1 MTHIWLQIS
10 FMQRDEYLLLSVR
23 SIGQMQ
29 NCINNNVSSY
39 KGVEKWAK
47 LYFRGC
53 SSATKIVVVPFTDC
67 GHWSVFILNDTM
79 TLHLDF
85 MHGIHKHDVIE
96 CFVRAIGICW
106 EPWCEGYTKVFACFI
121 NFMGKQ
127 IVTPSMNQ

>member
-1 MTHIWLQIS
+1 
-10 FMQRDEYLLLSVR
+10 MQRDEYLLLSVR

-85 MHGIHKHDVIE
+85 MHGIHKQDVIE
-96 CFVRAIGICW
+96 CFVRAIGFC
-106 EPWCEGYTKVFACFI
+106 
-121 NFMGKQ
+121 
-127 IVTPSMNQ
+127 

>member
-1 MTHIWLQIS
+1 
-10 FMQRDEYLLLSVR
+10 MQRDEYLLLFVR
-23 SIGQMQ
+23 CIGQMQ

-53 SSATKIVVVPFTDC
+53 SNSTKIVVVPLIDC
-67 GHWSVFILNDTM
+67 GHWSVFILNDIM

-85 MHGIHKHDVIE
+85 MHGIHRHDVIE
-96 CFVRAIGICW
+96 YFVRAIGFCW
-106 EPWCEGYTKVFACFI
+106 EPWCEGYTKVFACFV